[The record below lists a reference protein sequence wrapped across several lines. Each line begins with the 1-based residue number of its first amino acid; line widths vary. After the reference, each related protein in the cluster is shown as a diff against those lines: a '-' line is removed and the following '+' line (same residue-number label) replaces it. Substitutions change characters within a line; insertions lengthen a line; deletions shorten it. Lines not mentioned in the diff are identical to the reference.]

1 MFEGQM
7 KKIFLIFGLTI
18 LLSAALI
25 GFAVTTEAA
34 KDPVCGMDVDPA
46 TAAVSVKGENG
57 TVYFCSEHCK
67 SAFCANPSA
76 YMDEAKLQKIGIDSG
91 KEELGCGGC
100 PVVDHAEEMKG
111 CDGLCGNTKVK
122 ALNDFHSIMHAIE
135 SAVEEGKTEAV
146 IADAAVLAQ
155 KKDAVM
161 EAECPDNVC
170 MQMFDSRRA
179 EFGEKV
185 DAFLAACKQDDHTA
199 IQAAFAEMHDAYGT
213 LDQSAR

>member
-1 MFEGQM
+1 MLEEQM

-18 LLSAALI
+18 LLSASLI

-34 KDPVCGMDVDPA
+34 QDPVCGMEVDPA
-46 TAAVSVKGENG
+46 TAAVSVEGEHG

-67 SAFCANPSA
+67 AAFCANPSA
-76 YMDEAKLQKIGIDSG
+76 YMDEAKLQKIGIDTG
-91 KEELGCGGC
+91 KEAHGCDGC
-100 PVVDHAEEMKG
+100 PAVHATEKKG
-111 CDGLCGNTKVK
+111 CDGLCGNTKVA

-146 IADAAVLAQ
+146 KADAAVLAQ

-161 EAECPDNVC
+161 EAECPDKAC
-170 MQMFDSRRA
+170 MHMFNSSRA

-185 DAFLAACKQDDHTA
+185 DAFLTACEKEDHTA